1 MTKRLQNTI
10 AESRW
15 ALPIVSI
22 YSLAACL
29 ITGMVTQTMG
39 LQLAMLTISAYMM
52 VELNNVN
59 SLIRV
64 YSRMISSS
72 FLVMTVMSLFL
83 FKPVTTG
90 FVQLCAI
97 SSLVLLFRTYQEQNA
112 TGRVF
117 YAFFALGA
125 ASIFFVQVLFFV
137 PIIWILMAVNLMAF
151 SPKTLA
157 ASLIGIVAPYW
168 FIAAYYAYM
177 DMLPQLGTHFL
188 GLLQFAK
195 PFCFDALNY
204 HHIVT
209 LAFITLLALVGT
221 VHFLMYSYQDRIK
234 TRLFFEI
241 FITLD
246 ICCFLFIVLQP
257 QHFDYLLSMMIIFT
271 APLIGHFITLTHSR
285 LSNLFFLLILFASL
299 FITAYNSWTSSTIF

>member
-83 FKPVTTG
+83 FKSVTTG

-125 ASIFFVQVLFFV
+125 ASVFFIQILFFV
-137 PIIWILMAVNLMAF
+137 PVIWILMAVNLMAF

-209 LAFITLLALVGT
+209 LAFITLL
-221 VHFLMYSYQDRIK
+221 FR
-234 TRLFFEI
+234 
-241 FITLD
+241 
-246 ICCFLFIVLQP
+246 
-257 QHFDYLLSMMIIFT
+257 
-271 APLIGHFITLTHSR
+271 
-285 LSNLFFLLILFASL
+285 NLHH
-299 FITAYNSWTSSTIF
+299 T

>member
-1 MTKRLQNTI
+1 
-10 AESRW
+10 
-15 ALPIVSI
+15 
-22 YSLAACL
+22 
-29 ITGMVTQTMG
+29 
-39 LQLAMLTISAYMM
+39 
-52 VELNNVN
+52 
-59 SLIRV
+59 
-64 YSRMISSS
+64 
-72 FLVMTVMSLFL
+72 
-83 FKPVTTG
+83 
-90 FVQLCAI
+90 
-97 SSLVLLFRTYQEQNA
+97 
-112 TGRVF
+112 
-117 YAFFALGA
+117 
-125 ASIFFVQVLFFV
+125 
-137 PIIWILMAVNLMAF
+137 MAF

-177 DMLPQLGTHFL
+177 DMLPQLGIHFL

>member
-83 FKPVTTG
+83 FKSVTTG

-125 ASIFFVQVLFFV
+125 ASVFFIQILFFC
-137 PIIWILMAVNLMAF
+137 
-151 SPKTLA
+151 TC
-157 ASLIGIVAPYW
+157 
-168 FIAAYYAYM
+168 YM
-177 DMLPQLGTHFL
+177 DSYGC
-188 GLLQFAK
+188 K
-195 PFCFDALNY
+195 PHGF
-204 HHIVT
+204 
-209 LAFITLLALVGT
+209 
-221 VHFLMYSYQDRIK
+221 
-234 TRLFFEI
+234 
-241 FITLD
+241 
-246 ICCFLFIVLQP
+246 QP
-257 QHFDYLLSMMIIFT
+257 QNACSIVNRHRRSLLVY
-271 APLIGHFITLTHSR
+271 SR
-285 LSNLFFLLILFASL
+285 LLRLHGYATPVRHPLFRPVAVCKAFLL
-299 FITAYNSWTSSTIF
+299 

>member
-10 AESRW
+10 AESIW

-29 ITGMVTQTMG
+29 ISGKDTITMG
-39 LQLAMLTISAYMM
+39 FQLAMLTVSAYMM
-52 VELNNVN
+52 VELNNAN

-64 YSRMISSS
+64 YSRMMSSS

-83 FKPVTTG
+83 FKSVAIG

-97 SSLVLLFRTYQEQNA
+97 SSLLLLFKTYQDPNA

-125 ASIFFVQVLFFV
+125 TSIFFVQILFFV
-137 PIIWILMAVNLMAF
+137 PIIWVLMAVNLMAF

-157 ASLIGIVAPYW
+157 ASLIGIIAPYW
-168 FIAAYYAYM
+168 FLVAYYAYM
-177 DMLPQLGTHFL
+177 DMLPQLCTHFL
-188 GLLQFAK
+188 GLLLFAK
-195 PFCFDALNY
+195 PFCFASLND

-209 LAFITLLALVGT
+209 LVFITLLALVGT
-221 VHFLMYSYQDRIK
+221 VHFLIYSYQDRIK
-234 TRLFFEI
+234 ARLFFEM
-241 FITLD
+241 FITLN
-246 ICCFLFIVLQP
+246 ICCLLFILLQP

-285 LSNLFFLLILFASL
+285 LSNLFFLIILFVSL
-299 FITAYNSWTSSTIF
+299 FITAYNSWTYSMIF